1 MTSFCHIPKELIS
14 SKNSSKSASWKTSS
28 GPFRV
33 SKELSTT
40 PIGKWNNLLEAI
52 YLYYIYNSK
61 AIKISP
67 NQHAGL
73 IRFLLTDDSLKIK
86 KVLELVSRPH
96 FSNNFSI
103 KQFILHVYFPSYSI
117 KCVSCFMLRHFMTS
131 WHLNIWKFKDS
142 LSQE

>member
-1 MTSFCHIPKELIS
+1 MASLYHIPKELIS
-14 SKNSSKSASWKTSS
+14 SKNFSKSAPWKLVLD
-28 GPFRV
+28 PFV
-33 SKELSTT
+33 FPKNSAQPQLENE
-40 PIGKWNNLLEAI
+40 IFEAI
-52 YLYYIYNSK
+52 YLYYIFNSK

-86 KVLELVSRPH
+86 KVLELVSRPN
-96 FSNNFSI
+96 FSNNFLI
-103 KQFILHVYFPSYSI
+103 KKFIWHVYFPSYSI

-142 LSQE
+142 LS